1 MGEYGAN
8 HGAYQSLLREIP
20 TFSEPNV
27 DDILQ
32 KQLAKSI
39 DELDIAYW
47 QQQGLRKLG
56 LMTIGDVLRSSEIKL
71 MQIYYVGEKR
81 SRRMRNAAI
90 EAVYEYLSG

>member
-1 MGEYGAN
+1 M
-8 HGAYQSLLREIP
+8 
-20 TFSEPNV
+20 
-27 DDILQ
+27 Q

-39 DELDIAYW
+39 DVLDIAFW
-47 QQQGLRKLG
+47 QRQGLRKLG
-56 LMTIGDVLRSSEIKL
+56 LTTIGDVLNSSEVKL